1 MVTYKLWNSVPLCKE
16 YEPVL
21 EFYQADDRKTDAAAV
36 IFPGGG
42 YLKRSEH
49 EGDSYAKYLNS
60 LGMSAFVCE
69 YRVAPDVFPAPLL
82 DARRA
87 IRFVRANAEKFAVS
101 PDKIAVMGSSA
112 GGHLAA
118 LVSTYECAVAG
129 EGVDAVD
136 GENCKPNA
144 TILCYP
150 VIHMPDET
158 KIAHEGSYYSLLGE
172 SGGDFAAVSPDLLVS
187 DTTPTAFIWHTSD
200 DPSVNVI
207 NSYRYAEALRAH
219 GIPHEMHVFPFG
231 RHGLGLAPENKHAA
245 QWTGLLE
252 NWLCEIGWLDG
263 RGRTID

>member
-1 MVTYKLWNSVPLCKE
+1 MVTYRLWDSVPLFKE

-21 EFYQADDRKTDAAAV
+21 EFYPADDRKTDATAV

-42 YLKRSEH
+42 YRGRSAH
-49 EGDSYAKYLNS
+49 EGDPYAKYLNS

-69 YRVAPDVFPAPLL
+69 YRVSPDIFPAPLL

-87 IRFVRANAEKFAVS
+87 IRFVRANAQKFGIAS
-101 PDKIAVMGSSA
+101 DRIAVMGSSA

-118 LVSTYECAVAG
+118 LVSTYECAVDG
-129 EGVDAVD
+129 EGIDVVDE
-136 GENCKPNA
+136 ENCKPNA

-158 KIAHEGSYYSLLGE
+158 KIAHEGSYYSLLGDLD
-172 SGGDFAAVSPDLLVS
+172 GDFAAVSPDLLVS
-187 DTTPTAFIWHTSD
+187 DTTPTAFIWHTSED
-200 DPSVNVI
+200 AAVNVI

-219 GIPHEMHVFPFG
+219 GIAHEMHIFPFG

-245 QWTGLLE
+245 QWTGLLK
-252 NWLCEIGWLDG
+252 NWLCEIGWLDEH
-263 RGRTID
+263 D